1 MRRVGGK
8 DTQDLV
14 RRTLDLMISNPLA
27 AKYSWLGR
35 RQKVAFKEFAL
46 AKLIIGSI
54 ERKKC
59 PKEGGGSGHFQLA
72 KTGQGQDEKAK
83 ILSLLFITNLL

>member
-14 RRTLDLMISNPLA
+14 RRTLGLMISNPLA

-46 AKLIIGSI
+46 AKLIIEVALNVKS
-54 ERKKC
+54 

-72 KTGQGQDEKAK
+72 KTGQGQDEKAR
-83 ILSLLFITNLL
+83 IVSLLFITNLL

>member
-8 DTQDLV
+8 DTQDL
-14 RRTLDLMISNPLA
+14 
-27 AKYSWLGR
+27 LGR

-46 AKLIIGSI
+46 ASLIGSI

-72 KTGQGQDEKAK
+72 KTGQGQDEKARMV
-83 ILSLLFITNLL
+83 SLLFITNLL

>member
-1 MRRVGGK
+1 INEIRRVGGK

-14 RRTLDLMISNPLA
+14 RRTLGLMISNPLA

-46 AKLIIGSI
+46 AKLII
-54 ERKKC
+54 EVALNVKKC

-72 KTGQGQDEKAK
+72 KTGQGQFEKAR
-83 ILSLLFITNLL
+83 

>member
-1 MRRVGGK
+1 MG
-8 DTQDLV
+8 LI
-14 RRTLDLMISNPLA
+14 ISNLLA
-27 AKYSWLGR
+27 AKYSWVGR

-59 PKEGGGSGHFQLA
+59 LKEGGGSGHFQLA
-72 KTGQGQDEKAK
+72 KTGQGQDEKAR
-83 ILSLLFITNLL
+83 IVSLLFITNLL

>member
-1 MRRVGGK
+1 MG
-8 DTQDLV
+8 
-14 RRTLDLMISNPLA
+14 LMISNLLA

-46 AKLIIGSI
+46 AKLII
-54 ERKKC
+54 EVALNVKKC

-72 KTGQGQDEKAK
+72 KTGQGQDEKAR
-83 ILSLLFITNLL
+83 IVSLLFITNLL